1 MAVTKED
8 AEASSFLPFFDGE
21 GTQKIYKYYLKIKYE
36 TCNIVLKTILYD
48 LQIPKGD
55 EHLMSKFFAH
65 AQDPVSCETHAIG
78 AAAAFA
84 GGVLFLFRAVRV
96 GAPVMALAA
105 AMCFCLSMIALYSAS
120 AIYHYYPGDAESGG
134 VKRRLRKMDHSMIYV
149 LIAGSYT
156 PFSLVLLPQP
166 KGARFCLAIWAVAIA
181 GVLVK
186 LLWMNAPRVLSTFF
200 YLAMGWAVLFAWE
213 DFKVLGQPCL
223 TLVALGGACY
233 SVGAVFY
240 AVKKPNI
247 SAEWTFHELFH
258 ILILAGSFFHYLA
271 VYFYV
276 L

>member
-1 MAVTKED
+1 MHQ
-8 AEASSFLPFFDGE
+8 FF
-21 GTQKIYKYYLKIKYE
+21 
-36 TCNIVLKTILYD
+36 
-48 LQIPKGD
+48 P
-55 EHLMSKFFAH
+55 H
-65 AQDPVSCETHAIG
+65 AQDPVSCGTHTIG

-84 GGVLFLFRAVRV
+84 GSFLYLIRAIRV
-96 GAPVMALAA
+96 GAPTVALAA

-120 AIYHYYPGDAESGG
+120 AIYHYYPGDASSGG
-134 VKRRLRKMDHSMIYV
+134 VKGRLRKMDHSMIYV

-166 KGARFCLAIWAVAIA
+166 KGTRFCLAIWGVAVA

-186 LLWMNAPRVLSTFF
+186 LLWMNAPRVLSTLF
-200 YLAMGWAVLFAWE
+200 YLAMGWAVLFAGE
-213 DFKVLGQPCL
+213 DCKALGQPCL
-223 TLVALGGACY
+223 TLVALGGVCY

-247 SAEWTFHELFH
+247 SAQWTFHELFH
-258 ILILAGSFFHYLA
+258 LLILAGSLFHYLA